1 MCEMQ
6 KTKSSRHAERVLDD
20 DRRIDWLIGR
30 GVQRTPF
37 EAKLASLAAIMPC
50 LDMAQLILR
59 LAWHPMGRPLLLA
72 ALLEA
77 RRRPGRDG
85 LASALRST
93 RRIWRDVWIEPP
105 RPKGGRP
112 TKWGDRVSNV
122 WLLFH
127 SALGRARET
136 DPRKTI
142 SAMKREFVE
151 RSKRG
156 KGYWHNDTW
165 AIGHDGSKTLPPD
178 AVKLKSVAQLDS
190 LLKVFER
197 RVSSQHR
204 DEMLRRILPQYTA
217 LLIAAPRRGRPRR
230 STTN

>member
-1 MCEMQ
+1 M
-6 KTKSSRHAERVLDD
+6 KKIKSSRRAERVLDD

-30 GVQRTPF
+30 GVQRTSF
-37 EAKLASLAAIMPC
+37 EAKLASWAAIMPS
-50 LDMAQLILR
+50 LDGVQLILR

-85 LASALRST
+85 LAAALKST

-112 TKWGDRVSNV
+112 TKWGDRVFNV

-127 SALGRARET
+127 SALGRAREL
-136 DPRKTI
+136 DPKKTI

-165 AIGHDGSKTLPPD
+165 ATGHNGSKTVPVD

-190 LLKVFER
+190 LLKAFER
-197 RVSSQHR
+197 RLSPERRAQT
-204 DEMLRRILPQYTA
+204 LRHVLPRYA
-217 LLIAAPRRGRPRR
+217 ELLLAPPKRGRPRR
-230 STTN
+230 SQKN

>member
-1 MCEMQ
+1 MQ
-6 KTKSSRHAERVLDD
+6 KTKSSRRAERVLDD

-37 EAKLASLAAIMPC
+37 EARLASWAAIMPS
-50 LDMAQLILR
+50 LDNVQLILR
-59 LAWHPMGRPLLLA
+59 LAWHPMGRRLLLS

-85 LASALRST
+85 LAAALKST
-93 RRIWRDVWIEPP
+93 RHIWRDVWIEPP

-112 TKWGDRVSNV
+112 TKWGHRVSSV

-127 SALGRARET
+127 SALGRAREVNPQVT
-136 DPRKTI
+136 VA
-142 SAMKREFVE
+142 AMKREFVE

-165 AIGHDGSKTLPPD
+165 AVGHEGSKTVPAG
-178 AVKLKSVAQLDS
+178 AVKLKSVAQLDG
-190 LLKVFER
+190 LLKAFEGRLSPER
-197 RVSSQHR
+197 RAQT
-204 DEMLRRILPQYTA
+204 LRYLLPRHA
-217 LLIAAPRRGRPRR
+217 ELLLAPPKRGRPRR
-230 STTN
+230 SGKN